1 MMINSQSRGYA
12 LLLILFLAGCSSLEP
27 PSDAALMPPL
37 AAIVAGINADPG
49 FIVSSEQATEPASN
63 DGANVGLEW
72 PDPRQAQRWAIANA
86 PRVSHMIAELQS
98 SQAEI
103 WNASMLENP
112 GFELSFLEPE
122 ADSGR
127 WQLEAGL
134 ELGLADWLTRSVRL
148 DRARAVHLV
157 NQLDVLDDLTEY
169 LHQIRHTWLNAVAS
183 RQQLAVHDG
192 LYQTAFAM
200 LEFAQQVQAA
210 GNLNELDFLVYET
223 EHARQQRALQ
233 AARLEAD
240 IAISELQ
247 SLLGLM
253 PDQLPVLPD
262 ALPEVPAPDSQSL
275 MDAEQAM
282 NQAEQFQ
289 PRLRLLDEALNQQL
303 ASERL
308 IRREYGLLDGAV
320 QIGAERESNGERRLA
335 LGGSIELPLFDRGQ
349 AHLAEI
355 AAATSS
361 LTAEIEQARSETRHI
376 ISQALMSQQSAIEL
390 AQQVNNED
398 LPRHQRMLELA
409 LQEYNFM
416 LRDTFSLLTLREQ
429 VFDAQLE
436 YIDHTLAFWK
446 AQSLLLSVTGTE
458 ALGITETGEFQ

>member
-262 ALPEVPAPDSQSL
+262 SLPKVPESDKQSL
-275 MDAEQAM
+275 MDVGQAM
-282 NQAEQFQ
+282 NLAEQFQ
-289 PRLRLLDEALNQQL
+289 PRMRLLDEALNQQL
-303 ASERL
+303 AAERL
-308 IRREYGLLDGAV
+308 IKRQVGLLDGAV
-320 QIGAERESNGERRLA
+320 QVGVERETNSERRLA

-349 AHLAEI
+349 AHLADI
-355 AAATSS
+355 KAQRSS
-361 LTAEIEQARSETRHI
+361 LQAQIEQARTETRHT
-376 ISQALMSQQSAIEL
+376 ISQALMSKRSATEL
-390 AQQVNNED
+390 ARQVDAED

-436 YIDHTLAFWK
+436 YIAHTLAYWK
-446 AQSLLLSVTGTE
+446 AESLLLKLTGIDTDDV
-458 ALGITETGEFQ
+458 AETGDFQ